1 MNEVS
6 SVRRGT
12 IEMGLAMTIA
22 GSIGVFVIESGQSPL
37 DVVFYRCLFGA
48 FFLWLYCCLRGLL
61 RREHFAWRPLMLTA
75 FAGACL
81 VINWA
86 LLFKA
91 YSLTSISI
99 ATIVYHVNPF
109 IILLLGVL
117 LFKDSFDAA
126 KLLWT
131 GVAFVG
137 LIFVIGIPDELSG
150 DYMLGIFMT
159 LAATVLYAVSIVVA
173 KWLQD
178 IPPEVLA
185 CFQVSVG
192 VVLLFPLADLG
203 AAPQAGLQWG
213 YLIGLGFFHTAVQ
226 YILLYGAFQKLP
238 MALIAILSFIYPVV
252 AVVLDYAIYEQ
263 RLQPAQWLGI
273 AAIAVATLAV
283 KLNWRLRRRPKT
295 APR

>member
-1 MNEVS
+1 MNEGKRT
-6 SVRRGT
+6 RRGT

-37 DVVFYRCLFGA
+37 EVVFYRCLFGA

-61 RREHFAWRPLMLTA
+61 RSAHFAWRPLMLTA

-117 LFKDSFDAA
+117 LFKDSFDAS

-137 LIFVIGIPDELSG
+137 LICVIGIPDELSG

-185 CFQVSVG
+185 CLQVSVG

-203 AAPQAGLQWG
+203 AAPLAGLQWG

-263 RLQPAQWLGI
+263 RLQPTQWLGI